1 MTGVMTMSENKV
13 RYFQA
18 EDHVVARARSSESQ
32 SRLAADPYYTE
43 VQVVPVDAIVIR
55 REDVPKVHVVGGLVT
70 AGEDEN
76 GDPYSCSAEANPN
89 WPYWYGINAL
99 AVAEYLREHPP
110 VDEEQVM
117 ALADALEAEWFPEDL
132 DRATV
137 LARRLVE
144 RGVRVEAKP

>member
-1 MTGVMTMSENKV
+1 MSEKKI

-18 EDHVVARARSSESQ
+18 EDHVVARAMSSESQ

-110 VDEEQVM
+110 VDEEQV
-117 ALADALEAEWFPEDL
+117 AAVRDALLSADSDDVNYIEGDDAWK
-132 DRATV
+132 
-137 LARRLVE
+137 LARRMVE
-144 RGVRVEAKP
+144 HFGVRVEAKS